1 MELFFVLFV
10 RTELEC
16 GKGLLSCLSRI
27 IHDHR
32 TTNSMKFSRDR
43 GGGGAGRA
51 KALSTTFIAGI
62 YFLGRLQMARKCKAN
77 GQTLT

>member
-1 MELFFVLFV
+1 MELFFVLLV

-32 TTNSMKFSRDR
+32 TTNSIKLSRDR

-51 KALSTTFIAGI
+51 KALSTTGI
-62 YFLGRLQMARKCKAN
+62 YFLGLQMARKCKVN
-77 GQTLT
+77 SETLT